1 MINRGE
7 TMKGNDKSLSIEVLN
22 HTALEREDFI
32 DDSVNED
39 PNLKFVKL
47 SHFEPLVTEMPNT
60 AKAKPSA
67 SSASDDQ
74 VSGGEGGEIES
85 GGIDEKSLGSR
96 LQAMLEEKRS
106 SGPSNG
112 AWRLAMAG
120 TVSPKLHWRRLVRV
134 WPTYAVVSFLLI
146 LSFIVWIGWKN
157 LDWLDLQSSW
167 SILATSPLCLEKKD
181 GGLICSKVALHEVFK
196 DAPSSFFQS
205 FVANILEITAIVT
218 PILSRATDFPI
229 TSVALLFITL
239 TFYLVLHRRL
249 LPAPTECGDDAKL
262 KDKKDQSIHPK
273 ISATGSNLE
282 TWETSTSLLL
292 SILDFFVKLK
302 QSKVFLIFGLLTIS
316 TFLLVL
322 LNGQAR
328 QV

>member
-1 MINRGE
+1 
-7 TMKGNDKSLSIEVLN
+7 
-22 HTALEREDFI
+22 
-32 DDSVNED
+32 
-39 PNLKFVKL
+39 
-47 SHFEPLVTEMPNT
+47 
-60 AKAKPSA
+60 
-67 SSASDDQ
+67 
-74 VSGGEGGEIES
+74 
-85 GGIDEKSLGSR
+85 
-96 LQAMLEEKRS
+96 
-106 SGPSNG
+106 
-112 AWRLAMAG
+112 MAG

-146 LSFIVWIGWKN
+146 ISFIVWIGWKN

-196 DAPSSFFQS
+196 GAPSSFFQS
-205 FVANILEITAIVT
+205 FVANILNTTAIVT

-239 TFYLVLHRRL
+239 TFYIVLHRRL

-262 KDKKDQSIHPK
+262 KDKKDQSIQPK

-282 TWETSTSLLL
+282 RSTWETSTSLLL
-292 SILDFFVKLK
+292 SILSFFVKLK